1 MVTLEEYDFT
11 LVSHFGDFALENF
24 PVSES
29 YIILLFM
36 YVGAV
41 DSASIQTDCGP
52 QRPTRI
58 FTEIT
63 LVYGRVIY
71 IYIYIYIYVH
81 TYTHTHIHTHTHIIW
96 YNTRYAV
103 LSILRVRVG
112 TCVYVMRVRFKK

>member
-1 MVTLEEYDFT
+1 MISLSYRV
-11 LVSHFGDFALENF
+11 VGDFAFENF
-24 PVSES
+24 PDSEL

-41 DSASIQTDCGP
+41 SSGSIQTDCGP

-71 IYIYIYIYVH
+71 TYIFMCTYIQH
-81 TYTHTHIHTHTHIIW
+81 TTADTAYCQ
-96 YNTRYAV
+96 YYEY
-103 LSILRVRVG
+103 LLR
-112 TCVYVMRVRFKK
+112 TCVCVMRVRFEK

>member
-1 MVTLEEYDFT
+1 MISLSYRV
-11 LVSHFGDFALENF
+11 FGDFALENF

-41 DSASIQTDCGP
+41 DSTSIQTDCGP
-52 QRPTRI
+52 QRPTHI

-71 IYIYIYIYVH
+71 IYIYLC
-81 TYTHTHIHTHTHIIW
+81 THTHAHIIW
-96 YNTRYAV
+96 YNTRYGV
-103 LSILRVRVG
+103 LSILRVRR
-112 TCVYVMRVRFKK
+112 YLRVCHASTF